1 MTNETLTA
9 SDLMREMR
17 IAQSGDWW
25 GDTMGWW
32 FAVAGEM
39 YERGLPIPAEWKYR
53 PSPFGAKDPDAYETE
68 ICETATDNALCL
80 FGRALNRYAKK
91 LKAAGK
97 DY

>member
-1 MTNETLTA
+1 MLTA
-9 SDLMREMR
+9 SDLMKEFR

-25 GDTMGWW
+25 GDTMSWW

-39 YERGLPIPAEWKYR
+39 WERGLPIPAEWKYR
-53 PSPFGAKDPDAYETE
+53 PSPLGGKEPDAYETP
-68 ICETATDNALCL
+68 ICEDASDDALRL
-80 FGRALNRYAKK
+80 FGRALTRYAAK